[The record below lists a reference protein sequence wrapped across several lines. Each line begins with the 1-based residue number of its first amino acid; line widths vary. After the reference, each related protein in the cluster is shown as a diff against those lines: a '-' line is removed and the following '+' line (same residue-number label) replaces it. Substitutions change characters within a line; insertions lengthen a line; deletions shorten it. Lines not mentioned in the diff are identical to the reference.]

1 MNSMLTNWVVCMK
14 QTNSFG
20 QYLSKFIKVELYNMN
35 RTILITEIELIT
47 NNLLKQKQSGA
58 DGFTGEFHK
67 TFEEDLMPI
76 LILS

>member
-1 MNSMLTNWVVCMK
+1 
-14 QTNSFG
+14 
-20 QYLSKFIKVELYNMN
+20 MN
-35 RTILITEIELIT
+35 RPILITEIELIT

-58 DGFTGEFHK
+58 DCSTGEFHK